1 MLYETWLVISYSAPH
16 SQSVVRSKQIVIV
29 VTTKNTFPLITR
41 KQSALSSTQQLPSAQ
56 SGFVITWKQDW
67 QQCNKKVDS
76 ARNDHGFHST
86 SSAEQQTLDGAF
98 SGWYLN
104 SLPVMVIIVF
114 KYLDACCSSL
124 SCPSFSQRK
133 IKFYMPGFSTDNSL
147 MLKLKPTLVSDGV
160 SIRVHNSFTCEATK
174 GGWTRNN

>member
-56 SGFVITWKQDW
+56 SGFVITGKQDW
-67 QQCNKKVDS
+67 QQFNKKVDS

-86 SSAEQQTLDGAF
+86 SSVG
-98 SGWYLN
+98 LN
-104 SLPVMVIIVF
+104 NKHSTGRFLAGIWTV
-114 KYLDACCSSL
+114 YQWWSSL
-124 SCPSFSQRK
+124 SLNIWMLVVLLSVFPPFHKERHKILHARVQHRQQPDGQVKAHLGQWRGFHQSPQQR
-133 IKFYMPGFSTDNSL
+133 YLWSN
-147 MLKLKPTLVSDGV
+147 
-160 SIRVHNSFTCEATK
+160 
-174 GGWTRNN
+174 